1 MFYKEFGSHF
11 CNYQW
16 KLFLVVLSCTHSGAA
31 VTAWATH
38 LLPLHHA
45 PLCGEFLFVATSQCV
60 CGVVKNFW
68 RILFLVSLSVLGQQF
83 CFLRRP
89 WPVSYRH
96 GKFLWFISQ
105 FTGICYSN
113 SLSRLLSLFLSA
125 SLSWLFSALV
135 IELDVAEFH
144 LALVW
149 VPSGLSMIN
158 QRTNKF
164 LSLRFCLCFHF
175 CLLFLSNNNQQHGS
189 ASRVFCL
196 TEL

>member
-1 MFYKEFGSHF
+1 MFYKEFASHF

-16 KLFLVVLSCTHSGAA
+16 ELFLVVLSCAHSGAA

-38 LLPLHHA
+38 LLPYF
-45 PLCGEFLFVATSQCV
+45 CGEFLFVATSQCV
-60 CGVVKNFW
+60 CGVVEKLLTDFIFGLAIGSW
-68 RILFLVSLSVLGQQF
+68 ATILFSKASMACQLPTWEIFVIYITIYGHLLLAFFV
-83 CFLRRP
+83 P
-89 WPVSYRH
+89 
-96 GKFLWFISQ
+96 
-105 FTGICYSN
+105 T
-113 SLSRLLSLFLSA
+113 LLSL
-125 SLSWLFSALV
+125 SLSWLFGALV

-144 LALVW
+144 LSLAW

-175 CLLFLSNNNQQHGS
+175 CLLFRSNNNQQHGS

>member
-1 MFYKEFGSHF
+1 METIFSCAEL
-11 CNYQW
+11 CPTVE
-16 KLFLVVLSCTHSGAA
+16 LLSPTS
-31 VTAWATH
+31 
-38 LLPLHHA
+38 HA
-45 PLCGEFLFVATSQCV
+45 PCTPLWRVFVCCHFSVCV
-60 CGVVKNFW
+60 CVVWPKNFW

-105 FTGICYSN
+105 FTGICYSH
-113 SLSRLLSLFLSA
+113 SLSRLYSLFLSA

-144 LALVW
+144 LALAW

-175 CLLFLSNNNQQHGS
+175 CLLFRSNNNQQHGS